1 VRDPDERPIGH
12 PGHYAPW
19 LARAHQHVRRLLSG
33 LPRGLSEFL
42 IFGFKQAWA
51 SLFGGILLA
60 LIIATKLVWQEDWP
74 LHRYD
79 GLFIAAVAVQLAFII
94 LKLEALEEAKIIFL
108 FHVVGT
114 LMELFKT
121 HVGSWTYPEAA
132 WLRIGHVPLFTGFMY
147 ASVGSYM
154 VRAIRLFDMRF
165 SNYPPFWMTAALAA
179 LIYVNFYSHHYLPDL
194 RYVLFAAAFVLYGRC
209 RIYFTVDEKRRWMP
223 LLLACF
229 LTSVFIWFGENIG
242 TATGTWSYPSQH
254 PWQWV
259 SLAKMGSWFLLLIIS
274 FVLVTIIHPPQAPEA
289 TESPRGDPQAA
300 PSLGEAQAPFAAA
313 PVSARNA
320 PIDPSRH

>member
-1 VRDPDERPIGH
+1 M
-12 PGHYAPW
+12 
-19 LARAHQHVRRLLSG
+19 RRLLSG

-79 GLFIAAVAVQLAFII
+79 ALFIAAIAVQIAFVV
-94 LKLEALEEAKIIFL
+94 LKLEAWEEAKIIFL

-114 LMELFKT
+114 VMELFKT

-154 VRAIRLFDMRF
+154 VRVIRLFDMRF
-165 SNYPPFWMTAALAA
+165 SRYPPFSITAALAGM
-179 LIYVNFYSHHYLPDL
+179 IYVNFYSHHYVTDL
-194 RYVLFAAAFVLYGRC
+194 RYALFAAAFVLYGRC
-209 RIYFTVDEKRRWMP
+209 RIYFTVDDRRRWMP

-229 LTSVFIWFGENIG
+229 LTSVFIWVGENIG
-242 TATGTWSYPSQH
+242 TATGTWSYPGQR

-274 FVLVTIIHPPQAPEA
+274 FVLVTIVHPPQPPDAIEPA
-289 TESPRGDPQAA
+289 GDDPQAE
-300 PSLGEAQAPFAAA
+300 PELGEAPAPFAPA
-313 PVSARNA
+313 PLSAKECPLAER
-320 PIDPSRH
+320 I

>member
-1 VRDPDERPIGH
+1 VRHSDERPVGH

-19 LARAHQHVRRLLSG
+19 LGRAHQHTRRLLSG
-33 LPRGLSEFL
+33 LPRSLREFL

-79 GLFIAAVAVQLAFII
+79 ALFMAAVAVQLAFIA
-94 LKLEALEEAKIIFL
+94 LKLEAWEEAKIIFL

-114 LMELFKT
+114 AMELFKT

-154 VRAIRLFDMRF
+154 VRVIRLFDMRF
-165 SNYPPFWMTAALAA
+165 SHHPPFWMTAVLAV
-179 LIYVNFYSHHYLPDL
+179 LIYVNFYSHHYVMDQ
-194 RYVLFAAAFVLYGRC
+194 RYALFAAAFVLYGRC
-209 RIYFTVDEKRRWMP
+209 RIYFTVDDRRRWMP

-229 LTSVFIWFGENIG
+229 LTSVFIWLGENIG
-242 TATGTWSYPSQH
+242 TATGTWSYPGQR
-254 PWQWV
+254 PWQLV

-274 FVLVTIIHPPQAPEA
+274 FVLVTVIHPPQPPDAIEPA
-289 TESPRGDPQAA
+289 SDDPQAE
-300 PSLGEAQAPFAAA
+300 PGLGEPKAPFATA

-320 PIDPSRH
+320 S